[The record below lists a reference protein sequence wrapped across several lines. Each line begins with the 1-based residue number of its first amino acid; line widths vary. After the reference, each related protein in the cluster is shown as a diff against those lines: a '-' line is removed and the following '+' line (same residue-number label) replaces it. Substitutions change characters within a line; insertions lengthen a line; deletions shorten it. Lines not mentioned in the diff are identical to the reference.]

1 MGIQDLLVTPIYL
14 IIFFLLA
21 YLLRPYFTDLAT
33 KKYFI
38 PALSLKFIG
47 AISLGLVYQF
57 YYNGGDTFNYFN
69 HGSRWIWEAF
79 LDDPQIG
86 IKLLFDNGFDRDPET
101 FQYSQRIWYYGDER
115 SYFVVRIT
123 AFWDLFTFHTYTA
136 TALFFAV
143 WSFAG
148 SWALF
153 VAFKRLYP
161 SKTKIIAYCIL
172 FVPSV
177 VFWGSGILK
186 DSVTFGALGLATYSL
201 FNLFSHNKNR
211 AILAI
216 MLIASCYIIFMI
228 KVYILLAFIAAS
240 SIWLFSKNVG
250 AIKSEVMKLIVGPII
265 IVFFLGVGYILSNVL
280 VSNDSRYALD
290 KLAQTAAITA
300 NDIRYG
306 WGARTGQG
314 SGYTLG
320 NLDGSIGSM
329 FRLAPAAINV
339 SLFRPYFWEVS
350 NPLMLLAAIES
361 FIFLLFTI
369 YLLFRGRKHLG
380 NLFRDPQ
387 LRFCVV
393 FSIIFAFAVGISTS
407 NFGTLMR
414 YKIPMMPFYLLFLV
428 LLYSSNSSNKQSV
441 KS

>member
-57 YYNGGDTFNYFN
+57 YYSGGDTFNYFT

-79 LDDPQIG
+79 LDDPQVG
-86 IKLLFDNGFDRDPET
+86 IKLLMDNGFDRDPET
-101 FQYSQRIWYYGDER
+101 FRYSQRIWYYGDDR
-115 SYFVVRIT
+115 SYFIVRIT

-136 TALFFAV
+136 TALFFAA

-148 SWALF
+148 SWAVF

-161 SKTKIIAYCIL
+161 SKTKIMAYCIL

-216 MLIASCYIIFMI
+216 MLMASCYIIFMI

-250 AIKSEVMKLIVGPII
+250 AIKSEVIKLIVGPII
-265 IVFFLGVGYILSNVL
+265 IVFFLGGGYFLTNVL
-280 VSNDSRYALD
+280 VSDDSRYALD
-290 KLAQTAAITA
+290 KIAQTAAVTA

-306 WGARTGQG
+306 WGARTGEG
-314 SGYTLG
+314 AGYDLG
-320 NLDGSIGSM
+320 TLDGSVTSM
-329 FRLAPAAINV
+329 VLLAPAAINV
-339 SLFRPYFWEVS
+339 SLFRPYLWEVK
-350 NPLMLLAAIES
+350 NPLMLLAALES
-361 FIFLLFTI
+361 TIILILTI
-369 YLLFRGRKHLG
+369 YMLFAGRKQLG
-380 NLFRDPQ
+380 KLFMDPQ
-387 LRFCVV
+387 LRFCLA
-393 FSIIFAFAVGISTS
+393 FAGLFAFAVGVSTY

-428 LLYSSNSSNKQSV
+428 LLSPAKSQVRKSV
-441 KS
+441 KP